1 MPLPVD
7 LFTRVNIEEDFVRV
21 FRLKVRKPWGTY
33 YICAI
38 FNLNDT
44 MRTQHLTDSFLR
56 IPTGRRY
63 RLYDFWNEE
72 YRGTFTKET
81 QVEVPA
87 QSATVL
93 RIEECKEHPWLL
105 STDITVRQ
113 GDAEITAL
121 EWDEK
126 ALCLTGKAHRAP
138 GEEGNLFFIAPDK
151 YKIVNDNYG
160 FLVFKSAK
168 DMSLIIKKHVQ
179 FDSENIDFRINFELW
194 EGTSDKFKV
203 VR

>member
-1 MPLPVD
+1 M
-7 LFTRVNIEEDFVRV
+7 
-21 FRLKVRKPWGTY
+21 FRLEVQKPWGTY

-44 MRTQHLTDSFLR
+44 MRTIRLSDSFLR
-56 IPTGRRY
+56 IPVGKRY

-72 YRGTFTKET
+72 YCGVFTGET
-81 QVEVPA
+81 QIEVSA
-87 QSATVL
+87 QSAMVL
-93 RIEECKEHPWLL
+93 RIEECKAHPWLL

-126 ALCLTGKAHRAP
+126 ALCLNVTAHRTP

-151 YKIVNDNYG
+151 FKIVNDNYG

-168 DMSLIIKKHVQ
+168 DMSLVIKKHIH
-179 FDSENIDFRINFELW
+179 FDTEDVAFKIPFELW
-194 EGTSDKFKV
+194 EGTSNQFKV
-203 VR
+203 ER